1 MPDRRLPF
9 ATAARGARA
18 FGAALALAGAVIAAP
33 LPAAAAQ
40 ACDTPVAGT
49 QRCTAGI
56 AAPLLPAIA
65 QVQRAS
71 NWCWAAAVSMVLG
84 RYGVQVPQ
92 EQVVRAQFGAAVNL
106 SLPAHALPA
115 LLTRTWRDLRGRM
128 LEATGQPLP
137 PQSLAA
143 LAPEVLE
150 DLAGGRPLIV
160 GAQRH
165 AVLLVQ
171 VAYERAA
178 DGRLRLLEVLVLDPA
193 AEGGGL
199 RSFSAQEL
207 QGTQSLARVRVDEEA
222 RRLAAGPSVTPGP
235 ADQLAAAGATLLR

>member
-1 MPDRRLPF
+1 MPALLPPL
-9 ATAARGARA
+9 ALAARGGRA
-18 FGAALALAGAVIAAP
+18 WAAALALAGAALA
-33 LPAAAAQ
+33 LPGTAAAAQ
-40 ACDTPVAGT
+40 ACEAQGGGA

-56 AAPLLPAIA
+56 AAPLLPAFT

-106 SLPAHALPA
+106 SLPAQALPA
-115 LLTRTWRDLRGRM
+115 LLTRTWRDLRGRV

-137 PQSLAA
+137 PQALAT

-171 VAYERAA
+171 VAYERLA
-178 DGRLRLLEVLVLDPA
+178 DGRLRLLEALVLDPA
-193 AEGGGL
+193 AGSGGL
-199 RSFSAQEL
+199 RHFTAQEL
-207 QGTQSLARVRVDEEA
+207 QATQTLARVRVDEDA
-222 RRLAAGPSVTPGP
+222 RRLAAGPVAEPGE
-235 ADQLAAAGATLLR
+235 ALASAAPVLLR